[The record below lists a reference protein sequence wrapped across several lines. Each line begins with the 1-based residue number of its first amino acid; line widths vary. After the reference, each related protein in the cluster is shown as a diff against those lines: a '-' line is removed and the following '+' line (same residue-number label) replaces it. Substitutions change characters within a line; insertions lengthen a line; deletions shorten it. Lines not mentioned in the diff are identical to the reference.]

1 MEKKKITIIT
11 SETHEVLVV
20 RRTTDKQIRRW
31 CPLCSLDVDM
41 FTPQGAAT
49 MFGTSI
55 REIYRQLEA
64 GKIHFCEEPSLPLLV
79 CGDSFRADLN
89 NRDSHAG
96 PILTSEKESQASDSD
111 GANQQA
117 FEGARMFCE
126 PKQKRSADR

>member
-20 RRTTDKQIRRW
+20 RKTMDKQIRRW

-49 MFGTSI
+49 MLGTSI

-64 GKIHFCEEPSLPLLV
+64 GKIHFCEEPSMPLLV
-79 CGDSFRADLN
+79 CGDSFRVELN
-89 NRDSHAG
+89 NRDPHVAS
-96 PILTSEKESQASDSD
+96 ILTPEKESQASDGAD
-111 GANQQA
+111 G
-117 FEGARMFCE
+117 
-126 PKQKRSADR
+126 